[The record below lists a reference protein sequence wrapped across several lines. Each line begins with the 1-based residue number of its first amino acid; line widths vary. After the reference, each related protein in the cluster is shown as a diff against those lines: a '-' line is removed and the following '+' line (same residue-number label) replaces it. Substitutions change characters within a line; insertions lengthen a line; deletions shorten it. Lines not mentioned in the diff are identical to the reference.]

1 MTRGVGALLLVLV
14 IQCGLVAVVFWPQQI
29 DRVDTAQQVL
39 TPFPTTSVDELR
51 IGDEFDNEAVLIKS
65 GEQWLLPELED
76 LPADPAKIQSVLKA
90 LQIAP
95 GSWPIAHSAAARQ
108 RFQVAEYY
116 YQRRITLLSGGTK
129 LGTIYLGTS
138 PGFQKVHA
146 RNASEGEIYSIDL
159 STFEAPAINSAWLEP
174 RLLQV
179 RAPLRIDADLYNL
192 YFENGKWLSR
202 TGGTPNEKELDALIS
217 ALKTLQIH
225 GVANEDL
232 QRDLS
237 MVEADLVLNVQSLA
251 GEVTL
256 QLVTL
261 GGKHYI
267 HSSEFPLFFQLGA
280 KDYERL
286 AGVDAGL
293 IAGERRGE

>member
-1 MTRGVGALLLVLV
+1 VTRGVTLLLLVLV
-14 IQCGLVAVVFWPQQI
+14 IQCGLVAVVFWPQH
-29 DRVDTAQQVL
+29 VETVESAHEVL
-39 TPFPTTSVDELR
+39 TPFPVTSVDELR
-51 IGDEFDNEAVLIKS
+51 IGDEFDNEAVLVKS
-65 GEQWLLPELED
+65 GERWLLPELEN
-76 LPADPAKIQSVLKA
+76 LPADPAKVEAALQA

-95 GSWPIAHSAAARQ
+95 DSWPIAQSAAARQ
-108 RFQVAEYY
+108 RFQVADYY
-116 YQRRITLLSGGTK
+116 YQRRITLLSGGKK
-129 LGTIYLGTS
+129 LGTVYLGTS

-146 RNASEGEIYSIDL
+146 RNANEGDIYSIAL
-159 STFEAPAINSAWLEP
+159 STFDVPAINSAWLEP

-202 TGGTPNEKELDALIS
+202 TGGTPDGKELDALIA
-217 ALKTLQIH
+217 ALKDLQVD

-237 MVEADLVLNVQSLA
+237 TVEADLVLDVQSLA

-267 HSSEFPLFFQLGA
+267 QSSEFPLFFQLNA
-280 KDYERL
+280 RDYKRL

-293 IAGERRGE
+293 VAGETPGE